1 MEIRR
6 AILLFAVVLGLAALV
21 TSFTRPADE
30 EGDRGAPD
38 AETEDR
44 RESSGDGPRTQPRP
58 LPATARSAG
67 CACASSTAP
76 WTGPDGH
83 RASRRRADAKARGRA
98 ADETAV
104 DLRRRLERLRREER
118 GITLIELLITAV
130 ILNVVLFAILG
141 LLDMSARAVPKDLAR
156 AAAIQESQAGLYRM
170 TRELRQA
177 HQIVGASTHTLTVN
191 VFVGGAAR
199 A

>member
-58 LPATARSAG
+58 LPA
-67 CACASSTAP
+67 
-76 WTGPDGH
+76 PD
-83 RASRRRADAKARGRA
+83 R
-98 ADETAV
+98 
-104 DLRRRLERLRREER
+104 
-118 GITLIELLITAV
+118 
-130 ILNVVLFAILG
+130 
-141 LLDMSARAVPKDLAR
+141 P
-156 AAAIQESQAGLYRM
+156 
-170 TRELRQA
+170 
-177 HQIVGASTHTLTVN
+177 
-191 VFVGGAAR
+191 AAR
-199 A
+199 ARVVPHPGQARTATARREGVLTLRPGAELPMRPLWTCGADWNDSAAKSAASR

>member
-1 MEIRR
+1 
-6 AILLFAVVLGLAALV
+6 
-21 TSFTRPADE
+21 
-30 EGDRGAPD
+30 
-38 AETEDR
+38 
-44 RESSGDGPRTQPRP
+44 
-58 LPATARSAG
+58 
-67 CACASSTAP
+67 
-76 WTGPDGH
+76 
-83 RASRRRADAKARGRA
+83 
-98 ADETAV
+98 V

-191 VFVGGAAR
+191 VFVGGAAAQVTYDCTAPHPTDSSYRRCTRKVGTAAPELVIDRVVNGSSRPVFEYDSLTQTEIRYVR
-199 A
+199 ASVIVPGRGEERREGGYQHEIVLADGLFMRNLPDLP